1 MHEQIL
7 RYRKQQGIQK
17 FILVVERSEPTMPA
31 RPGTAT
37 ASAFFETCHDSSEWQ
52 KMLDKYS
59 AALEIV
65 VLAKKKVDLRSLDTF
80 WRESFPALVN
90 ARSPPH
96 FTLQELSR
104 IMAWKLMRGK
114 FRPLQKM
121 CDSNC
126 PEKVIEAST
135 AAMKCFSNSK
145 LDWEG
150 AMKALTTLKAVG
162 EATAR

>member
-1 MHEQIL
+1 
-7 RYRKQQGIQK
+7 
-17 FILVVERSEPTMPA
+17 MPA

-37 ASAFFETCHDSSEWQ
+37 AATFFETCHDTTEWQ

-59 AALEIV
+59 RALEIV
-65 VLAKKKVDLRSLDTF
+65 INMKKKAELKDLDTF
-80 WRESFPALVN
+80 WRETFPAVVN

-96 FTLQELSR
+96 FTLQELSKV
-104 IMAWKLMRGK
+104 MAWKLLRGK

-126 PEKVIEAST
+126 PEKVVEAST
-135 AAMKCFSNSK
+135 AALKCLNDSK
-145 LDWEG
+145 PDWKG
-150 AMKALTTLKAVG
+150 AMKALTTLKAIG

>member
-1 MHEQIL
+1 
-7 RYRKQQGIQK
+7 
-17 FILVVERSEPTMPA
+17 MPA
-31 RPGTAT
+31 RPGTDNAAT
-37 ASAFFETCHDSSEWQ
+37 FFKTCHDTSEWQ
-52 KMLDKYS
+52 RMLDKYS
-59 AALEIV
+59 VALEIV
-65 VLAKKKVDLRSLDTF
+65 VLAKKKAELRDLDTF
-80 WRESFPALVN
+80 WRETFPAVVK

-96 FTLQELSR
+96 FTLQELSK

-135 AAMKCFSNSK
+135 AAMKCFDNSK
-145 LDWEG
+145 SDWKG

>member
-1 MHEQIL
+1 MIIVHTTCRHWSNVL
-7 RYRKQQGIQK
+7 P
-17 FILVVERSEPTMPA
+17 ERIKRGLSSTMPA

-37 ASAFFETCHDSSEWQ
+37 AATFFETCHDTIEWQ

-59 AALEIV
+59 TALEIV
-65 VLAKKKVDLRSLDTF
+65 IKMKKKAELKDLDTF
-80 WRESFPALVN
+80 WRESFPAIVN

-96 FTLQELSR
+96 FTLQELSKV
-104 IMAWKLMRGK
+104 MAWKLLRGK

-126 PEKVIEAST
+126 PDKVVEAST
-135 AAMKCFSNSK
+135 AALKCLNDSK
-145 LDWEG
+145 TDWKG
-150 AMKALTTLKAVG
+150 AMKALTTLKAIG